1 MITLHL
7 FLMTEF
13 FNVTYIIFGL
23 LRTFLKMLI
32 TIRQRRAIINYM
44 FSQVL
49 ILTLLVCVFHIVCPF
64 ILTFLIY
71 IYDWVYCLV
80 WFLGI
85 SKMLLRVYNVC
96 LTSCR
101 SLVLVLINSFASLY
115 IRMDILSF
123 NSLANVLIKKVVI
136 VSVISQTPLILFSS

>member
-1 MITLHL
+1 
-7 FLMTEF
+7 
-13 FNVTYIIFGL
+13 
-23 LRTFLKMLI
+23 
-32 TIRQRRAIINYM
+32 
-44 FSQVL
+44 
-49 ILTLLVCVFHIVCPF
+49 
-64 ILTFLIY
+64 
-71 IYDWVYCLV
+71 
-80 WFLGI
+80 
-85 SKMLLRVYNVC
+85 MLLRVYNVC